1 MWMIEH
7 TVLTP
12 YPQSPNAF
20 SPSRP
25 VLLLRAA
32 VVAVAFVLLSC
43 GSSPTDAKP
52 SSPPI
57 LALITIDTLRA
68 DHLGCY
74 GNATARTPTLDA
86 LARDGVL
93 FTTARTVAPVT
104 LPAHASLMTGQYP
117 PRHGVRDNGL
127 FQLPASA
134 RTLAEILGERGW
146 E

>member
-1 MWMIEH
+1 MIEH

-12 YPQSPNAF
+12 FPQSPNAF
-20 SPSRP
+20 SPRWTSLLIP
-25 VLLLRAA
+25 V
-32 VVAVAFVLLSC
+32 VVASVIGCS
-43 GSSPTDAKP
+43 GSDSGSSSPTGSHDA
-52 SSPPI
+52 PPI